1 MKMLTQEET
10 KQKNKLL
17 LLLALNASM
26 FFIEMV
32 AGWIN
37 NSAGLMADGLDM
49 LADAVVYGLA
59 VYAVGRTI
67 ISKNRA
73 AKFAGLVELSLAA
86 LAFGRVAYQIRLN
99 LMPEAQ
105 PMILIA
111 LLALAVNITCLLLL
125 RSEQDK
131 GSHMKASYIFSAN
144 DVLANLGLIIAGVL
158 VAQLN
163 SPIPDW
169 IIGFLIGVLA
179 VSGAIR
185 ILRLK

>member
-1 MKMLTQEET
+1 
-10 KQKNKLL
+10 
-17 LLLALNASM
+17 
-26 FFIEMV
+26 
-32 AGWIN
+32 
-37 NSAGLMADGLDM
+37 
-49 LADAVVYGLA
+49 
-59 VYAVGRTI
+59 
-67 ISKNRA
+67 
-73 AKFAGLVELSLAA
+73 
-86 LAFGRVAYQIRLN
+86 
-99 LMPEAQ
+99 MPEAQ

-111 LLALAVNITCLLLL
+111 LLALAVNVTCLLLL

-185 ILRLK
+185 IMRLK